1 MWSVPSISVD
11 VLALFNHYFHKKLSL
26 YIHVP
31 NTGCPINME
40 THSTLTFSVFISAIA
55 KVKPLLKSL
64 DSNLQGLDFDFF
76 QKTKHY
82 RNLFWRHAPTP
93 FFKMS
98 QDFVFQIYV
107 LLYFFKSMY
116 PGIGI
121 WTWAAK
127 MRDLAFVCGLDTRHN
142 DCPVKCAKN
151 LQLKWGHTSTRFWS
165 LWCNGWSWVFL
176 WSCHRIS
183 VQNIS
188 KVNVLFVG

>member
-1 MWSVPSISVD
+1 
-11 VLALFNHYFHKKLSL
+11 
-26 YIHVP
+26 
-31 NTGCPINME
+31 ME

-107 LLYFFKSMY
+107 LLFLLQIHV
-116 PGIGI
+116 PGY
-121 WTWAAK
+121 W
-127 MRDLAFVCGLDTRHN
+127 DLNLGR
-142 DCPVKCAKN
+142 KN
-151 LQLKWGHTSTRFWS
+151 EGFSLRVWIGHTP
-165 LWCNGWSWVFL
+165 
-176 WSCHRIS
+176 
-183 VQNIS
+183 Q
-188 KVNVLFVG
+188 

>member
-107 LLYFFKSMY
+107 LLFLLQIHV
-116 PGIGI
+116 PGY
-121 WTWAAK
+121 W
-127 MRDLAFVCGLDTRHN
+127 DLNLGR
-142 DCPVKCAKN
+142 KN
-151 LQLKWGHTSTRFWS
+151 EGFSLRVWIGHTP
-165 LWCNGWSWVFL
+165 
-176 WSCHRIS
+176 
-183 VQNIS
+183 Q
-188 KVNVLFVG
+188 